1 MHRDQHHREGFET
14 MTRVELLQA
23 KHTIEGRI
31 RAAKAELVAAQR
43 AHSQQDVDRI
53 RNRISRLKSAASAA
67 AVELA
72 SRNVE
77 RERSE
82 RFVQIARAR
91 LPADLYQ
98 QIAAEA
104 A

>member
-1 MHRDQHHREGFET
+1 MNRDQHPRESFDA
-14 MTRVELLQA
+14 MTHVELLQA
-23 KHTIEGRI
+23 KHAIEGRI

-43 AHSQQDVDRI
+43 AHSADDIDRVH
-53 RNRISRLKSAASAA
+53 NRISRLKSAASAA

-72 SRNVE
+72 SRNVA
-77 RERSE
+77 RRRAE

>member
-1 MHRDQHHREGFET
+1 MNRDQHPRESFES
-14 MTRVELLQA
+14 MSRVELLQA
-23 KHTIEGRI
+23 RHAIEGRI

-43 AHSQQDVDRI
+43 ARSPQDVDRI
-53 RNRISRLKSAASAA
+53 RNGISRLKSAASAA

-77 RERSE
+77 RGRAE
-82 RFVQIARAR
+82 RFVQIARTR
-91 LPADLYQ
+91 LPADLYR